1 VIKVTVKLDKAA
13 IANLKAAALKSAEVA
28 MEQVRTDLVSSATLP
43 ADQYVLQNGG
53 TYVNGNGPYQGYK
66 DQNSVVDFSSSD
78 EKIHI
83 SLVNDVPQARR
94 LYYHPEYHFQQ
105 GKNANAGAG
114 WLEPYVSGGKKD
126 LARDAFI
133 YDFKRRTG
141 V

>member
-1 VIKVTVKLDKAA
+1 MIKVTVKLDKAA
-13 IANLKAAALKSAEVA
+13 IAKIEKAVLESAEVA
-28 MEQVRTDLVSSATLP
+28 MEQVRTDLISSATLP

-114 WLEPYVSGGKKD
+114 WFEPYITGDKKD
-126 LARDAFI
+126 FVKNSFTKI
-133 YDFKRRTG
+133 FKEKTG